1 MTSRYKFSLTAV
13 IMLVLLGFVFQNH
26 EAKGQ
31 EFRGALCPLV
41 DYTTGYTD
49 IELSNP
55 AGARPAD
62 FSAGVLGTLEPMDGV
77 RLVAGMD
84 WMHAEIFVDY
94 FGGYEVRGPLS
105 GLGDFGKLPTTVTGS
120 QNVAPYNQK
129 NDRNTYIQL
138 TNSADKIFND
148 FLIPPV
154 EVPVTVH
161 VQVFDENCNEIVNF
175 CDDYTGFDTHEY
187 DLSNFVAND
196 GQDIPD
202 LNDGEGFVV
211 MTPVKNCDSNNPAFP
226 ETAIDH
232 NYFAGEFM
240 IHDGPIGEYRYGAHT
255 YARQSVCEPPRR
267 CCPVDDTSCI
277 KERGGRSGCEFDPR
291 DLTDQEIEFCAA
303 EGIAPDDHL
312 SCVQLLSAYICEI
325 DKFVELPSESAD
337 DKPYLPGICVP
348 NEFHQGRPCVQ
359 VPILDFCGI
368 GAGKLPNGQC
378 VLNPGE
384 AISGTCM
391 IEEFCESDE
400 FGRGCLTGS
409 QFAQFERVRPD
420 TLYGQFNVL
429 PQNSE
434 AGSDLV
440 LIDFADQ
447 YIPFNVLPGYV
458 AIDKN
463 IHNDVEEAFSCGT
476 DQVCYARYGIDLPIG
491 ISEEFTPPTL
501 PPTATPTQ
509 GPTAPPTDP
518 PTPTPDP
525 TRKPGGGSSSCAI
538 AGNPVQ
544 LGTALANVLIPLVP
558 VAFAFGVR
566 AVRRRKK

>member
-13 IMLVLLGFVFQNH
+13 IMLVLLGFVFQNQ

-31 EFRGALCPLV
+31 LLCPLV

-55 AGARPAD
+55 AGATPAD
-62 FSAGVLGTLEPMDGV
+62 FSAGLLGTLEPIDGV

-84 WMHAEIFVDY
+84 WMHVEVFYDY
-94 FGGYEVRGPLS
+94 FGVETIGPL
-105 GLGDFGKLPTTVTGS
+105 GRLGDFGQLPTTVTGS

-138 TNSADKIFND
+138 TNSADKIFNEA
-148 FLIPPV
+148 LIPPV

-161 VQVFDENCNEIVNF
+161 VQVFDENCNEIINF

-187 DLSNFVAND
+187 DLRNFVAND
-196 GQDIPD
+196 GQNIPD
-202 LNDGEGFVV
+202 LADGEGFVV
-211 MTPVKNCDSNNPAFP
+211 MTPVKNCDSNDPAAP
-226 ETAIDH
+226 ETAIHH

-240 IHDGPIGEYRYGAHT
+240 IHDGPLGEYRYGAHT
-255 YARQSVCEPPRR
+255 YARQSVCEPPRG
-267 CCPVDDTSCI
+267 CCLDGAGLNADGYCEKVEEGS
-277 KERGGRSGCEFDPR
+277 EGRRNGCELDFDR
-291 DLTDQEIEFCAA
+291 DQGDLAAEFC
-303 EGIAPDDHL
+303 DDAVDQAD
-312 SCVQLLSAYICEI
+312 CIERFLSAYVCVP
-325 DKFVELPSESAD
+325 DKYNDPRAEPNGPKGV
-337 DKPYLPGICVP
+337 CVP
-348 NEFHQGRPCVQ
+348 NPIHQGRSCTVG
-359 VPILDFCGI
+359 VILLDFCGW
-368 GAGKLPNGQC
+368 GEGNLPDGQC
-378 VLNPGE
+378 VVNPGE
-384 AISGTCM
+384 AIGGTCVVQ
-391 IEEFCESDE
+391 EFCESDA

-476 DQVCYARYGIDLPIG
+476 GQVCYARYGIDIPIE

-501 PPTATPTQ
+501 PPTVTPTPGPPTATP
-509 GPTAPPTDP
+509 PPVT
-518 PTPTPDP
+518 PTPTP
-525 TRKPGGGSSSCAI
+525 TRKPGGGGSSSCAI